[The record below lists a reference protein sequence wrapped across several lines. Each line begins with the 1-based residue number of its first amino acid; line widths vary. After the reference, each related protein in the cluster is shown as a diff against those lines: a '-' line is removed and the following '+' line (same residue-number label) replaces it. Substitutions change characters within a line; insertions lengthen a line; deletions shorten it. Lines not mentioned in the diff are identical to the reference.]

1 MNLSNSLQE
10 IINLFQQ
17 EIALSSALLA
27 VMKKEQAALSTNN
40 LSEFEAALIEKQT
53 LTDDVVTTE
62 QKLVE
67 ILKLNGLTMDKQ
79 DMNELM
85 TRCNPMEK
93 DKLTKLLDELKDIA
107 TQCHDQNMVNSKA
120 ISANQNNIENIIN
133 ILRGQTSNESNVY
146 NLSGKPAKTNQ
157 TQSFGST

>member
-1 MNLSNSLQE
+1 MNLSDSLQE

-17 EIALSSALLA
+17 EITLSSALLA

-40 LSEFEAALIEKQT
+40 LTEFEAALIEKQT
-53 LTDDVVTTE
+53 LTNDVVTTE

-67 ILKLNGLTMDKQ
+67 ILKLNGLSIGKQ
-79 DMNELM
+79 DMNELI

-93 DKLTKLLDELKDIA
+93 DKLTKLLDELRNIA
-107 TQCHDQNMVNSKA
+107 TQCRDQNMVNSQV
-120 ISANQNNIENIIN
+120 ISANQNNIESIIN
-133 ILRGQTSNESNVY
+133 ILRGQTSSDSNVY
-146 NLSGKPAKTNQ
+146 DLSGKPAKTNQ